1 MRYTMIPQLLAQL
14 FKKPFT
20 NKHPRKYI
28 PSSSTTFFKDV
39 QNGKVLMNPPIGTP
53 ERFRGK
59 IVYETEKCIGCKL
72 CLTVCPSEAIVFKD
86 EEKKIKI
93 YLARCTFCAQCND
106 VCPADCLHM
115 SNEFLLADTEKYSPR
130 LIVE

>member
-1 MRYTMIPQLLAQL
+1 VRYTMIPQLLAQL

-28 PSSSTTFFKDV
+28 PSSSTIFFKNV
-39 QNGKVLMNPPIGTP
+39 RNGKETMNPPVGTP

-59 IVYETEKCIGCKL
+59 IIYEKEKCIGCKL
-72 CLTVCPSEAIVFKD
+72 CLKVCPSEAIVFKN
-86 EEKKIKI
+86 EARKIRV

-106 VCPADCLHM
+106 VCPVNCLRM
-115 SNEFLLADTEKYSPR
+115 SNEFLLADTDKYSPS

>member
-1 MRYTMIPQLLAQL
+1 MIPQLLVQML
-14 FKKPFT
+14 KKPFT

-28 PSSSTTFFKDV
+28 PSSSTTLFRDV
-39 QNGKVLMNPPIGTP
+39 QSGKATIIPPIRTP

-59 IVYETEKCIGCKL
+59 IVYDKEKCIGCKL
-72 CLTVCPSEAIVFKD
+72 CLKVCPSEAIAFKD
-86 EEKKIKI
+86 AEKKIII

-106 VCPADCLHM
+106 VCPVSCLSM
-115 SNEFLLADTEKYSPR
+115 SNEFLLADTDKYSQN

>member
-1 MRYTMIPQLLAQL
+1 MIPQLLAQL

-20 NKHPRKYI
+20 NKYPRKYI

-39 QNGKVLMNPPIGTP
+39 QSGKATVFPPIGTP

-59 IVYETEKCIGCKL
+59 IVYEKEKCIGCKM
-72 CLTVCPSEAIVFKD
+72 CLQVCPSEAIVFKD

-93 YLARCTFCAQCND
+93 YLARCTFCAQCTD
-106 VCPADCLHM
+106 ACPVYCLHM
-115 SNEFLLADTEKYSPR
+115 SNEFLLADTDKYSPS
-130 LIVE
+130 LSVE

>member
-1 MRYTMIPQLLAQL
+1 MIPQLLAQL
-14 FKKPFT
+14 LKKPFT

-28 PSSSTTFFKDV
+28 PSSSTNLFRDV
-39 QNGKVLMNPPIGTP
+39 KSGKATITPPIRTP

-59 IVYETEKCIGCKL
+59 IVYDKEKCIGCKL
-72 CLTVCPSEAIVFKD
+72 CLKVCPSEAIVFKD
-86 EEKKIKI
+86 AEKKIII

-106 VCPADCLHM
+106 VCPVNCLSM
-115 SNEFLLADTEKYSPR
+115 SNEFLLADTDKYSQN

>member
-1 MRYTMIPQLLAQL
+1 MIPQLLAQM

-28 PSSSTTFFKDV
+28 PSSSTDFLRDV
-39 QNGKVLMNPPIGTP
+39 QDGKATMNQPIGTP
-53 ERFRGK
+53 EKFRGK
-59 IVYETEKCIGCKL
+59 IVYDKEKCIGCKL

-86 EEKKIKI
+86 EEKKIRI

-106 VCPADCLHM
+106 ICPVNCLSM
-115 SNEFLLADTEKYSPR
+115 SGEFLLADTDKYSKS

>member
-1 MRYTMIPQLLAQL
+1 VKYTMIPQLITQL

-28 PSSSTTFFKDV
+28 PSSSKAFLKDV
-39 QNGKVLMNPPIGTP
+39 SNGKKTIIPPVKTP
-53 ERFRGK
+53 EGFRGK
-59 IVYETEKCIGCKL
+59 IVYDKEKCIGCKL
-72 CLTVCPSEAIVFKD
+72 CLKVCPSQAIVFK
-86 EEKKIKI
+86 ESEKKIKV

-106 VCPADCLHM
+106 VCPVACLHM
-115 SNEFLLADTEKYSPR
+115 SDEFLLADTEKYSSS

>member
-1 MRYTMIPQLLAQL
+1 MRFTMLPQVFLQM

-20 NKHPRKYI
+20 NKFPRKYV
-28 PSSSTTFFKDV
+28 PASTTRFFNQV
-39 QNGKVLMNPPIGTP
+39 SAGKTQIHPAISTP
-53 ERFRGK
+53 EKFRGK
-59 IVYETEKCIGCKL
+59 IVYEKEKCIGCQL
-72 CLTVCPSEAIVFKD
+72 CLKVCPSEAIEFKP

-106 VCPADCLHM
+106 ICPVHCLTM
-115 SNEFLLADTEKYSPR
+115 STEFLLADTDKYSKT

>member
-39 QNGKVLMNPPIGTP
+39 QNGKVLMNPPVGTP

-59 IVYETEKCIGCKL
+59 IVYEKEKCIGCRL
-72 CLTVCPSEAIVFKD
+72 CLKVCPSEAILFKE

-93 YLARCTFCAQCND
+93 YVARCTFCAQCND
-106 VCPADCLHM
+106 VCPVNCLHM
-115 SNEFLLADTEKYSPR
+115 SNEFLLADTDKYSPH

>member
-1 MRYTMIPQLLAQL
+1 MRYTMIPQLLAQM

-28 PSSSTTFFKDV
+28 PSSSTDFLRDV
-39 QNGKVLMNPPIGTP
+39 QDGKATMNPPIGTP
-53 ERFRGK
+53 EKFRGK
-59 IVYETEKCIGCKL
+59 IVYDKEKCIGCKL

-86 EEKKIKI
+86 EEKKIRI

-106 VCPADCLHM
+106 ICPVNCLSM
-115 SNEFLLADTEKYSPR
+115 SGEFLLADTDKYSKS